1 MAGIIPGVI
10 DPPLPPDPTSRLLCD
25 LLRFDDSRLSSL
37 PEQMAAIDW
46 RLFARLAAGYGL
58 VGVLYGRLE
67 RLPQALAAPPAALAE
82 LRRFYLAQASLD
94 LRRKHWL
101 TEVLEALHAR
111 SLAVIALKGA
121 YLAEAVYADS
131 LDRPMVDI
139 DLLVQLA
146 DLPGVAHALT
156 DLGYQASKDFWLDV
170 ELGVEHQLPSF
181 MKSGATP
188 VEVHWCLLD
197 PDLPFPVDLPAL
209 WQRALPAQV
218 AGQPVRCLCPEDL
231 LLHLCLHAATQHRF
245 RDGLRNVYDVA
256 ATLVHFRDTLDW
268 EALLQRAQEWQAG
281 RALFLMFWLALEL
294 FAAPLP
300 EGLLQ
305 KLQPPDFG
313 PTQVELAF
321 SLLFTQPDEQFS
333 FPVRLAEVAQADSP
347 WQRLRLVW
355 RQLFLPPQ
363 EIARRYPV
371 RPNSWKVF
379 LYYPVRWR
387 DLLRY
392 RSPLAWGLLRRD
404 PNTLTQAQGKY
415 NRQVTEDLLIGW
427 VLGEP
432 TNLPRS

>member
-1 MAGIIPGVI
+1 
-10 DPPLPPDPTSRLLCD
+10 
-25 LLRFDDSRLSSL
+25 
-37 PEQMAAIDW
+37 MAAIDW
-46 RLFARLAAGYGL
+46 RLFARLAAGHGL

-146 DLPGVAHALT
+146 DLPGVAQALT

-188 VEVHWCLLD
+188 VEVHWRLLD

-300 EGLLQ
+300 DGLLQ
-305 KLQPPDFG
+305 TLQPPSWLSACSSPG
-313 PTQVELAF
+313 RMSS
-321 SLLFTQPDEQFS
+321 SLSRSVWRKWRKQTAPGS
-333 FPVRLAEVAQADSP
+333 ACGWSGGSSSS
-347 WQRLRLVW
+347 RLRKSPAATRFVPIRGKSSSITLCVGATC
-355 RQLFLPPQ
+355 FV
-363 EIARRYPV
+363 IAR
-371 RPNSWKVF
+371 
-379 LYYPVRWR
+379 L
-387 DLLRY
+387 
-392 RSPLAWGLLRRD
+392 SPGVCCAATRTR
-404 PNTLTQAQGKY
+404 
-415 NRQVTEDLLIGW
+415 
-427 VLGEP
+427 
-432 TNLPRS
+432 